1 MIVDATCCRLSHSH
15 SAKTYICIH
24 LYKVELSNCC
34 WFGTCSLWATATKQ
48 WWSGHWQVFYHVC
61 LARAS
66 IKLTNY
72 RFTLCWL
79 CNSEDADWIMTSLHQ
94 TISVTLLVVLLPFG
108 EMLNVKKGSKMPW
121 NQQKCTALENHEV
134 YTSMKVAI
142 GNPPQNFDLVADTG
156 SDNCIVY
163 DCSCKEC
170 PDAWG
175 SCFTGPARS
184 NSFKLPMF
192 KVRQKGSER
201 VREGLGLRIYSS
213 IIIHQ

>member
-1 MIVDATCCRLSHSH
+1 
-15 SAKTYICIH
+15 
-24 LYKVELSNCC
+24 
-34 WFGTCSLWATATKQ
+34 
-48 WWSGHWQVFYHVC
+48 
-61 LARAS
+61 
-66 IKLTNY
+66 
-72 RFTLCWL
+72 
-79 CNSEDADWIMTSLHQ
+79 MTSLHQ

-108 EMLNVKKGSKMPW
+108 EMLNVKKGSKMPL
-121 NQQKCTALENHEV
+121 NQKCTALENHEV
-134 YTSMKVAI
+134 YTSVKVAI

-163 DCSCKEC
+163 DCSCKQC

-201 VREGLGLRIYSS
+201 VWDCVYCIFINNHINTTSAGALVSMSRKAKGFEILCELLP
-213 IIIHQ
+213 